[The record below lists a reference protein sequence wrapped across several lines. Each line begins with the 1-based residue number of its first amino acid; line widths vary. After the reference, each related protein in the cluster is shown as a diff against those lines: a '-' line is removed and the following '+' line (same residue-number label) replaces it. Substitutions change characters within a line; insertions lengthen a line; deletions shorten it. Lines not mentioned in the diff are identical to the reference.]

1 MFEMEI
7 IALANAP
14 IEILF
19 DLEEAD
25 LEEIEDE

>member
-14 IEILF
+14 IEILL
-19 DLEEAD
+19 DLEEVD
-25 LEEIEDE
+25 LEEIEGE

>member
-14 IEILF
+14 IGILL

-25 LEEIEDE
+25 LEEIEGE